1 MAPRNRLVAALFAFI
16 GGTIGLHKF
25 YLRDSG
31 GSVMYIFLM
40 FFTMVSFIPI
50 TTILGFFDG
59 IKLLGMSDE
68 EFDRRYNRGFI
79 QRNPQIERRRAEQL
93 KRFETADTQK
103 GFVKPP
109 TRIRNNPFK
118 ASGMAKYKDFD
129 LENAIDDFKEGL
141 KIEPNDIALNF
152 NIACAYSLTEKKRLA
167 YEHLARAVQLGF
179 TDFERIQTHD
189 DLAYVRIQP
198 EFEAFK
204 QSQFRI
210 VPQGIMSEPRAT
222 SFEEK
227 AEEEE
232 FKLEQL
238 KKLESL
244 YERGMLNDVD
254 YKREKQR
261 LIK

>member
-1 MAPRNRLVAALFAFI
+1 MTPRNRLAAAMLAFV

-50 TTILGFFDG
+50 TTILGFIDG
-59 IKLLGMSDE
+59 IKLMGMSDE

-79 QRNPQIERRRAEQL
+79 QRNPQIERRREEQL
-93 KRFETADTQK
+93 RRFETADAQK

-129 LENAIDDFKEGL
+129 LENAIEDFKEGL

-167 YEHLARAVQLGF
+167 YEHLAKAVQLGF
-179 TDFERIQTHD
+179 NDFERIQSHD

-198 EFEAFK
+198 EFETFK
-204 QSQFRI
+204 QGQFRSI
-210 VPQGIMSEPRAT
+210 PQGVMSEPKAT
-222 SFEEK
+222 NFEEI